1 MNARMQSIKALATR
15 VVKENVVDTL
25 KSMSAPLETD
35 VWIYR
40 MVIAAVGLVLLAG
53 VIGVIALSMEDKP
66 IPETLVALV
75 SAALG
80 GLTGLLAP
88 SPRRKQ

>member
-1 MNARMQSIKALATR
+1 MNARMQSVKALAAR
-15 VVKENVVDTL
+15 VVKESLVDTI
-25 KSMSAPLETD
+25 KSLSAPLETD

-40 MVIAAVGLVLLAG
+40 MVVAAVGLVLLAG
-53 VIGVIALSMEDKP
+53 VIGVITLSMADRP

-80 GLTGLLAP
+80 GLTGLLVP